1 MQRNAAQNNS
11 VVIIEDLHNAAF
23 EASSVDGQSSRSGL
37 ETESGIP
44 YSLI

>member
-11 VVIIEDLHNAAF
+11 VVIIEDLHNVAF

-37 ETESGIP
+37 ETESVMPTSIF
-44 YSLI
+44 